1 MKPKEFFE
9 QVCYVSNKISSSH
22 IDIDKAVGIL
32 KATRSNKK
40 QVFICG
46 NGGSA
51 GNASHMTADLFKM
64 GGLKTIC
71 LDDNVSLMTALI
83 NDDGWS
89 ELYVE
94 QLKRLFNKGDILITL
109 SVHGGVGEDKAGAWS
124 QNINKAIDYVN
135 KNGGMTIGIAGFDG
149 GFMKKNC
156 NVCIL
161 IPADTTPLIEAFQV
175 VIHHYIAFELYEG
188 NRK

>member
-1 MKPKEFFE
+1 MKDYFD
-9 QVCYVSNKISSSH
+9 QVCYVSNKISMNPMN
-22 IDIDKAVGIL
+22 INKTVGIL
-32 KATRSNKK
+32 KATKVNKK

-71 LDDNVSLMTALI
+71 LDDNPSLMTALI

-94 QLKRLFNKGDILITL
+94 QLKRLFNKGDVLIAL
-109 SVHGGVGEDKAGAWS
+109 SVHGGVDEDKAGAWS

-135 KNGGMTIGIAGFDG
+135 NNGGMTIGIAGFDG
-149 GFMKKNC
+149 GYMKKNC
-156 NVCIL
+156 TICVL
-161 IPADTTPLIEAFQV
+161 IPGETTPLVESFQV
-175 VIHHYIAFELYEG
+175 VVHHYIAFELYEG
-188 NRK
+188 GRK